1 MMSWRAARRSLA
13 RPRAAAPRP
22 RHPPQRL
29 PCRPTTL
36 AAAHPPTVTV
46 YLDMKSPHA
55 YLILAP
61 ALQVARD
68 YHVKVEFKPYELSF
82 VDMGIS
88 TKHEADGVRHSPSAL
103 SDSRAK
109 MFYTVA
115 REYARLQDIQIR
127 GPHKLLQSR
136 LANLALLFARAEG
149 GGNTKKVVA
158 PFLQTVFDAGW
169 PNGWR
174 EYDMED
180 ASVLKQTLAD
190 LGADVSGFDAFVEP
204 GGEGDQ
210 GMAAIREEGDA
221 SGCVGVPHLEWTRPS
236 DGRVVGMFGREHL
249 ALLRLQLHEQGKAR
263 NSGVNP
269 HISHAWRPS

>member
-1 MMSWRAARRSLA
+1 MLA
-13 RPRAAAPRP
+13 LRPA
-22 RHPPQRL
+22 
-29 PCRPTTL
+29 
-36 AAAHPPTVTV
+36 
-46 YLDMKSPHA
+46 
-55 YLILAP
+55 
-61 ALQVARD
+61 
-68 YHVKVEFKPYELSF
+68 
-82 VDMGIS
+82 GIS
-88 TKHEADGVRHSPSAL
+88 TKVEADGVRHSPSAL

-149 GGNTKKVVA
+149 GGNTKNVVA

-180 ASVLKQTLAD
+180 ASVLKETLAD